1 MKPLSLNTDHLH
13 TAHSD
18 AIRSRAADP
27 HAEHPDATRP
37 HAAHSDA
44 TRSRAANPRNE
55 QLQATRILVVDD
67 DQAIADLLR
76 TLLEAEG
83 MHVTTCLSGYAAL
96 DALDAEQFDLG
107 ILDIMMPGMDGFE
120 LCRHIRTQSEMP
132 LLFLSAKDE
141 ETDKVIGFTLGADD
155 YISKPFRSRELI
167 ARIRARLRRANAAPA
182 QTDSTLRMRGI
193 TLDAHSHEV
202 SLHDQPLHLTPKE
215 FALLHRLLKAQGNPV
230 SAEEL
235 YEQIW
240 QSPYDASAANTIMVH
255 IRHLRKKLA
264 EIDSSEQFIE
274 TAWGIGYQIKQGS
287 QSL

>member
-1 MKPLSLNTDHLH
+1 MKPSSLNTDH
-13 TAHSD
+13 
-18 AIRSRAADP
+18 
-27 HAEHPDATRP
+27 P
-37 HAAHSDA
+37 HAAAS
-44 TRSRAANPRNE
+44 RNE
-55 QLQATRILVVDD
+55 QHRSTRILVVDD

-120 LCRHIRTQSEMP
+120 LCRRIRARSEMP

-155 YISKPFRSRELI
+155 YISKPFKSRELI
-167 ARIRARLRRANAAPA
+167 ARIRARLRRANTPPA

-240 QSPYDASAANTIMVH
+240 QSPYDASAANTVMVH

-264 EIDSSEQFIE
+264 AIDSSEQFIE